1 MPKKIL
7 ILTADAGFGHRSAA
21 NAILAALN
29 ERHGDI
35 AAEIVNP
42 LARPDAPS
50 LLKFAESDYDREVQ
64 QSPELYN
71 LGYQASDAGVA
82 VSLIEQSLIAMLY
95 KPLRAVLQE
104 TQPDAIVSTYPLYQ
118 APLAAIFALSGRYL
132 PVSVVVTDLSTV
144 HGLWFHDEVDLCL
157 VPTEQVQAKAL
168 ASGLPPERV
177 VITGLPVNP
186 LFARPVDR
194 MALRADLGWRAD
206 RTVALFAGSKRVTKL
221 EPVAHAL
228 NHSGLPLELA
238 LVTGSNEALRSQ
250 WEGETW
256 HLPAHVYGF
265 VDNMADMIRAADLL
279 VCKAGGLI
287 VSEALAAGVPLLI
300 AQAIPGQETGNAE
313 VVVQAGA
320 GEMAAD
326 GLEALVAVCH
336 WLEHDAALLA
346 ERAANARKLGRP
358 DAAYQIADL
367 AYQAALSGAQPREHR
382 LPRSLPQLRETIK
395 SQPISSGIERLLKT
409 LTDV

>member
-95 KPLRAVLQE
+95 KPLRAVLEE

-186 LFARPVDR
+186 LFARPVDKV
-194 MALRADLGWRAD
+194 ALRADLGWRAD

-250 WEGETW
+250 WEARNVASACARLWLCGQ
-256 HLPAHVYGF
+256 HGRHDPCRRSARVQGRR
-265 VDNMADMIRAADLL
+265 ADR
-279 VCKAGGLI
+279 
-287 VSEALAAGVPLLI
+287 
-300 AQAIPGQETGNAE
+300 Q
-313 VVVQAGA
+313 
-320 GEMAAD
+320 
-326 GLEALVAVCH
+326 
-336 WLEHDAALLA
+336 
-346 ERAANARKLGRP
+346 
-358 DAAYQIADL
+358 
-367 AYQAALSGAQPREHR
+367 
-382 LPRSLPQLRETIK
+382 
-395 SQPISSGIERLLKT
+395 
-409 LTDV
+409 